1 MPTALLPWLM
11 RMGPMAGRLGFRGT
25 GWGKKAQGV
34 PGTAGVLGKGTRPVP
49 GKRPKGVSRRT
60 RDVPE
65 SEIGMRVESGAHPI
79 GGAATAS
86 QRGGPPGMMRR
97 HPYLTGAAA
106 AGGAVMGYPL
116 VRGGEEA
123 PVQGVGRAVAT
134 GEPWSAPEGMASFAE
149 AEIARAEQGEKDF
162 RKLLDYGF
170 LMAATGGDT
179 DKFFERGKWLL
190 EQSDKYAEDK
200 QYAKA
205 VRAVYK
211 KGDMP
216 KNAREA
222 YERLVGLVGPEKAA
236 VLSGHQLGMEEGKT
250 KEERI
255 WNKIMEIAELGD
267 LETAAAELVAAWGT
281 GRLKDAP
288 VNPDPE
294 VRMDRAREIIGNLV
308 SGGGGFAE
316 GITNLRESSA

>member
-1 MPTALLPWLM
+1 QRT
-11 RMGPMAGRLGFRGT
+11 R
-25 GWGKKAQGV
+25 GV
-34 PGTAGVLGKGTRPVP
+34 PK
-49 GKRPKGVSRRT
+49 
-60 RDVPE
+60 E
-65 SEIGMRVESGAHPI
+65 EIGMRVESGAHPI

-86 QRGGPPGMMRR
+86 QRGGPPGMMRQ

-123 PVQGVGRAVAT
+123 PVQGIGRAVAT

-211 KGDMP
+211 KGNMP

-255 WNKIMEIAELGD
+255 WNKIMEIAQVD
-267 LETAAAELVAAWGT
+267 LESAAAELVAAWGT
-281 GRLKDAP
+281 GRLKNPP
-288 VNPDPE
+288 VNPDNE
-294 VRMDRAREIIGNLV
+294 VRMDEAREIIGKLI